1 MIASAP
7 GKVILF
13 GEHAVVYGRH
23 AVVSAINLRCYAK
36 AERSNTIII
45 ESPLGKTSLDFKVHP
60 YVSYAIKR
68 FSEIRPIKGVYLK
81 IWSDI
86 PIASGLGSS
95 SAVTVAVLKSLDLL
109 FETNLSR
116 DEIFELARRV
126 ELDVQGIGSGTDPF
140 VSTFGGTWLIPERE
154 KVNIGDLNLTVIYT
168 GKASITSDMVRK
180 VASLREEYGDVV
192 ERIFDAIDAVSLKSI
207 DALRNCD
214 LETLSFLVRTN
225 QLLLKALGVSCG
237 EIDEIV
243 GKLEKLGISAKITG
257 AGGGGSV
264 LALGKVNLE
273 GYKCFNVSLNA
284 EGVREEKV

>member
-36 AERSNTIII
+36 AEKNSEIVI
-45 ESPLGKTSLDFKVHP
+45 ESPLGKTGLDFEVHP
-60 YVSYAIKR
+60 YVSYALKR
-68 FSEIRPIKGVYLK
+68 FSEIKPIKGVYIK

-95 SAVTVAVLKSLDLL
+95 SAVTVAVIKALDLL
-109 FETNLSR
+109 FETSLGR
-116 DEIFELARRV
+116 EEIFEIARRV

-140 VSTFGGTWLIPERE
+140 ISTFGGTWIIPKRERLDVGE
-154 KVNIGDLNLTVIYT
+154 INLTVINT
-168 GKASITSDMVRK
+168 KKKSITSDMVK
-180 VASLREEYGDVV
+180 MVAELRDKYKDVV
-192 ERIFDAIDAVSLKSI
+192 ERIFDAIDSIALRGALALKSSNF
-207 DALRNCD
+207 D
-214 LETLSFLVRTN
+214 ELSFLIRTN
-225 QLLLKALGVSCG
+225 QLLLKALGVSCK

-243 GKLEKLGISAKITG
+243 ERLDRMGIPAKITG
-257 AGGGGSV
+257 AGGGGCV
-264 LALGKVNLE
+264 IALGNVNLRDYE
-273 GYKCFNVSLNA
+273 CFNVSLNA